1 MDDGE
6 LARRVIEAAPGIDRE
21 AEAELYR
28 RFARRVRLYGRRHL
42 RDAHLAEDLMQQV
55 MLVTLDSLRR
65 GRVREPER
73 IASFVLSTCRMIL
86 IDQKRTT
93 ARRDHLLERF
103 GEDLVPD
110 GPGEPTSALDRERL
124 IGCLERL
131 SERERSVI
139 VASFFN
145 GEDAQQV
152 GSALNVSPGNVRVI
166 RHRALERLRG
176 CMTADRPS

>member
-1 MDDGE
+1 VDDGE

-55 MLVTLDSLRR
+55 MLVTLDALRR
-65 GRVREPER
+65 GRLREPER
-73 IASFVLSTCRMIL
+73 IASFVLGTCRMSL
-86 IDQKRTT
+86 IDLKRTA
-93 ARRDHLLERF
+93 ARRDRLLERY
-103 GEDLVPD
+103 GEDLIPD
-110 GPGEPTSALDRERL
+110 DPREPASALDRERL

-139 VASFFN
+139 VASFFD
-145 GEDAQQV
+145 GDDAQDV
-152 GSALNVSPGNVRVI
+152 GSALNVSAGNVRVI

-176 CMTADRPS
+176 CMNADRPS